1 MHNPNFSSGPCSKR
15 PAWGLDALQDAA
27 VGRSHRSNLGKEK
40 LARAIAETKRILGIP
55 DDYLCGLMPGSD
67 TGAFEAAMWSLLG
80 PTPVT
85 VLVWESFSEGWATD
99 IGKQL
104 KLKPTVMTADYGRIP
119 DLEAIDW
126 TNDVVF
132 VANGTTSGVKVPNWD
147 WIPPAAA
154 APDAAGATGGPGSK
168 SGGTADI
175 AATAND
181 TAAATTADTNIAA
194 AGGKVRLGLT
204 LCDATSAAF
213 AMEIDWT
220 KIDALTF
227 SWQKC
232 LGGEAAHGMLVL
244 SPRAV
249 ARLESYDP
257 PWPMPKIFRMKK
269 GGKVNAGIFVGDT
282 INTPSMLCV
291 EDYLDALAWAESVG
305 GLRGLIARSEANLK
319 IVEDWAARNPWVK
332 LLAADEAIRSNTS
345 VCLAVADPKVASL
358 PRAEQEKFLKGLAG
372 DLAKKKIAFDINA
385 YRDAPPGYRFW
396 CGPTVAG
403 TDLRTALAE
412 LEKAYKEKQRG
423 N

>member
-15 PAWGLDALQDAA
+15 PAWGLDALKDAA

-40 LARAIAETKRILGIP
+40 LAKAISETKRILGIP
-55 DDYLCGLMPGSD
+55 EDYLCGLMPGSD

-80 PTPVT
+80 PAPVT

-99 IGKQL
+99 ISKQL
-104 KLKPTVMTADYGRIP
+104 KLKPTVMTADYGKIP
-119 DLEAIDW
+119 DLGAIDW

-147 WIPPAAA
+147 WIPAAA
-154 APDAAGATGGPGSK
+154 DGAGAS
-168 SGGTADI
+168 SRAGGTAADSAASAVAGTGSG
-175 AATAND
+175 AATAP
-181 TAAATTADTNIAA
+181 T
-194 AGGKVRLGLT
+194 RQGLT

-269 GGKVNAGIFVGDT
+269 GGKVNAGIFIGDT

-291 EDYLDALAWAESVG
+291 EDYLDALAWAEKIG
-305 GLRGLIARSEANLK
+305 GLKRLIAKSEANLK
-319 IVEDWAARNPWVK
+319 IVEDWVERNPWAA
-332 LLAADEAIRSNTS
+332 LLAADKAIRSNTS
-345 VCLAVADPKVASL
+345 VCLTVADPKVAAL
-358 PRAEQEKFLKGLAG
+358 PKGEQEKFLKGLASELG
-372 DLAKKKIAFDINA
+372 KKKIAYDINA
-385 YRDAPPGYRFW
+385 YRDAPPGFRFW
-396 CGPTVAG
+396 CGPTIDSA
-403 TDLRTALAE
+403 DLKTALDE
-412 LEKAYKEKQRG
+412 LEKAYKEK
-423 N
+423 NI